1 MLKLLN
7 PSSPSSTWLSAFWTD
22 FRRRLVNLLGYSLS
36 SISPSLAL

>member
-7 PSSPSSTWLSAFWTD
+7 PSSTWLSAFWTD